1 MLGIMF
7 QKLLSKKWIFLC
19 LLLGSVLLTATL
31 VSFPMYESAVFDRM
45 LRSEFKNSL
54 ADTGEWP
61 ATLVTEVIRTNADG
75 VRQSVSET
83 DEEMANFSK
92 RLGVEIL
99 ENIHLNRIYC
109 HLALKSGR
117 RDINIDYLYPAMLTD
132 LPDHATILSGEMYSE
147 DGLSEDGCIEV
158 VISENCMADSNLL
171 LDDIL
176 QFNLSDGSAV
186 SFKIVGIFRK
196 NEDRYYWEA
205 ATDQLPRL
213 CLMQEEQFRKIFLSG
228 SIKDYY
234 SVSFYH
240 YIMFDY
246 EQLKANQASPL
257 KSVITKSSYEGDT
270 CVQLLD
276 RFLQKQPLISATLF
290 LLEIPVLI
298 LLGAFLFMVS
308 GQMYELEKN
317 EISVI
322 KSRGSSAFQI
332 FRLYL
337 YQNLF
342 LTSLGTALGLLLGI
356 YFVRILGSAS
366 NFLEFGLRRNL
377 DVHFEPRLWLYAAAS
392 ALATVLIM
400 TLPAI
405 RHSKVSIV
413 HLKQKKNARKRP
425 LWEYFCLDIICLGI
439 GYYGYYNY
447 THDDSRIV
455 EFVLG
460 KQSMDPLLY
469 LSSSLFIVGAG
480 LLFLRLQP
488 LLVRLVYVI
497 GKRFW
502 HPASYASFLDN
513 LKNGRKQQF
522 IMLFLILTVSLGTLY
537 ATVARTILQNA
548 LNNVE
553 YLDGGADIIIKEIW
567 KNNLATIQRQ
577 RAAAEAYPDAGIPVE
592 RPRYYEAD
600 FAKYDTLNAKL
611 CTKVFY
617 DDRGDDTPGA
627 RCYITEDLQSNT
639 YTDVTFMGIHTKEFG
654 ESTWLN
660 RELTE
665 KHFYTYL
672 NTLADNPEGILVS
685 RNFQT
690 DLGYK
695 AGDQI
700 WCCYQPCL
708 ENEATNTL
716 IAKYTILDFVDYWP
730 GFAPSETVVSESEG
744 VFSVSTYLV
753 VANAATLQD
762 IIPSAVIPY
771 EVWITL
777 EEGMDSSDVVQ
788 WINDNDVK
796 VEKYVDLQAD
806 LQETMEDPLL
816 QGTNGILTMSFLV
829 MLLLCGV
836 GYLIYWV
843 MSIRSRELIFGT
855 LRAFGM
861 HKGELFHILIL
872 EQIFSG
878 ILSLLAGIGIGR
890 LASDIYVPLLQTA
903 YAAANQVLPI
913 KLLTNAQDMVRLYGT
928 LALMMVFCLTVL
940 VILVLRLNITKA
952 LKLGEE

>member
-1 MLGIMF
+1 MLGVMF
-7 QKLLSKKWIFLC
+7 QKLLSKKWMFLC
-19 LLLGSVLLTATL
+19 LLLGSVLLTATM
-31 VSFPMYESAVFDRM
+31 VSFPMYKSAVFDRM
-45 LRSEFKNSL
+45 LRSEFQNSL
-54 ADTGEWP
+54 TDTGVWP
-61 ATLVTEVIRTNADG
+61 ATLTAETLMTNDAG
-75 VRQSVSET
+75 VRESVSET
-83 DEEMANFSK
+83 EAEMANYGK
-92 RLGVEIL
+92 QLGVEIMEDIKL
-99 ENIHLNRIYC
+99 YRTHC
-109 HLALKSGR
+109 KLALASGR
-117 RDINIDYLYPAMLTD
+117 TDIDINYLCPAMLTD
-132 LPDHATILSGEMYSE
+132 LPNHATMLSGEMYSKDGLAE
-147 DGLSEDGCIEV
+147 DGSIEV
-158 VISENCMADSNLL
+158 VISESCMAKSNLL
-171 LDDIL
+171 LNDIL
-176 QFNLSDGSAV
+176 RFNLTDGSTI
-186 SFKIVGIFRK
+186 SFKIVGVFRK

-205 ATDQLPRL
+205 STDLLPNL
-213 CLMQEEQFRKIFLSG
+213 CLMQEEQFRNLFLSETL
-228 SIKDYY
+228 KDVYY
-234 SVSFYH
+234 SISFH
-240 YIMFDY
+240 YYLMFDY
-246 EQLKANQASPL
+246 ERLKASQADRLLSN
-257 KSVITKSSYEGDT
+257 ITKSFYQGDT
-270 CVQLLD
+270 CTQLLESY
-276 RFLQKQPLISATLF
+276 LQKQPMISATLS

-337 YQNLF
+337 YQSLF
-342 LTSLGTALGLLLGI
+342 LASLGTVLGLLLGF

-366 NFLEFGLRRNL
+366 NFLEFELRRNL
-377 DVHFEPRLWLYAAAS
+377 EIQFEPRLWFYVAAA

-400 TLPAI
+400 ALPAI

-413 HLKQKKNARKRP
+413 HLKQKKNNRKRP
-425 LWEYFCLDIICLGI
+425 LWEYFCLDIICLGV

-447 THDDSRIV
+447 THNDPKIAES
-455 EFVLG
+455 VLAG
-460 KQSMDPLLY
+460 QSMDPLLY

-488 LLVRLVYVI
+488 LLVRLVYVA

-522 IMLFLILTVSLGTLY
+522 IMLFLILTVSLGTFY

-548 LNNVE
+548 QNNVE
-553 YLDGGADIIIKEIW
+553 YLDGGADIVIKELW
-567 KNNLATIQRQ
+567 KSNLATVKGQIAT
-577 RAAAEAYPDAGIPVE
+577 AAAYPEANIQID
-592 RPRYYEAD
+592 RLRYYDAD
-600 FAKYDTLNAKL
+600 FTKYNTLGAKL
-611 CTKVFY
+611 CTKVYY
-617 DDRGDDTPGA
+617 DDVFSTPGA
-627 RCYITEDLQSNT
+627 WCYVTKDLQDDEKKS
-639 YTDVTFMGIHTKEFG
+639 VTFMGIQTKEFG
-654 ESTWLN
+654 ESTWLD

-690 DLGYK
+690 ILDYK
-695 AGDQI
+695 VGDQV
-700 WCCYQPCL
+700 WCCYQPQL
-708 ENEATNTL
+708 ERQATSTL
-716 IAKYTILDFVDYWP
+716 LAQYTILDFVDYWP
-730 GFAPSETVVSESEG
+730 GFDPTTTVFTGSEEVVTVEN
-744 VFSVSTYLV
+744 YLV
-753 VANAATLQD
+753 VANAATLQS

-777 EEGMDSSDVVQ
+777 DEGMDSSDVVQ
-788 WINDNDVK
+788 WINDNNVK

-806 LQETMEDPLL
+806 LQETLEDPLL

-890 LASDIYVPLLQTA
+890 LASDMYVPLLQTA
-903 YAAANQVLPI
+903 YAAANQALPI

-928 LALMMVFCLTVL
+928 VTLMMVFCLTVL